1 MSEKKIIEI
10 INTHLKNK
18 KLDKKIK
25 LSSIKKW
32 DSLMHLNIL
41 FSIEKICK
49 VKFNIEEINNFKNID
64 EIIKSVKKKK

>member
-1 MSEKKIIEI
+1 
-10 INTHLKNK
+10 
-18 KLDKKIK
+18 
-25 LSSIKKW
+25 
-32 DSLMHLNIL
+32 MHLNIL

>member
-18 KLDKKIK
+18 KLDKKKK